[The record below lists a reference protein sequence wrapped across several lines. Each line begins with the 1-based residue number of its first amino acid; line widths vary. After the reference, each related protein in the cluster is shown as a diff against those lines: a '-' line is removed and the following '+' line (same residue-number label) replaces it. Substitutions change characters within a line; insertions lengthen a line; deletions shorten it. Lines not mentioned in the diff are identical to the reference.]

1 MKLDIPYYISTNN
14 KHLDCLEVYIH
25 LYNKFMDNNELK
37 ILGYDEP
44 NFELA
49 DNCKFISMGK
59 QGSVEEW
66 STDLRNYFSNIEDE
80 HFIYSTEDVFFYKQS
95 NIRYLNYLVDF
106 VKINDWI
113 GRLNLSNIG
122 EENGDT
128 MLNSRHYTSSFIQ
141 TIPTDFG
148 KINLHKLVNS
158 AYHLTCQP
166 SIWRKDYLLK
176 YLVDGMTPWQFEG
189 QTTAQQDTEHSVVML
204 DNVYPLF
211 KKEGYAGKRG
221 WEYTEFWVNEID
233 DLNLKN
239 KILNRSNA

>member
-1 MKLDIPYYISTNN
+1 MAKTASDARL
-14 KHLDCLEVYIH
+14 
-25 LYNKFMDNNELK
+25 
-37 ILGYDEP
+37 LG
-44 NFELA
+44 
-49 DNCKFISMGK
+49 
-59 QGSVEEW
+59 
-66 STDLRNYFSNIEDE
+66 
-80 HFIYSTEDVFFYKQS
+80 
-95 NIRYLNYLVDF
+95 
-106 VKINDWI
+106 
-113 GRLNLSNIG
+113 LNLSNIG

-189 QTTAQQDTEHSVVML
+189 QTTAQHTEHSVVML